1 MFIFVKSNYKC
12 KKPIEAMR
20 PKEIKPRQQPQP
32 SGWQYMKLQEIT
44 RYLQGARSRR
54 RSEVYGHLG
63 EVWGVEVRE
72 ARMYNFG
79 GVGSFQWMPRL
90 RCYRVQVGAGHINR
104 NGASYNY
111 APCIEIYDY

>member
-12 KKPIEAMR
+12 KKPIEAKSR
-20 PKEIKPRQQPQP
+20 GVIRPRQQPQP
-32 SGWQYMKLQEIT
+32 SGWQYMKLQQIT
-44 RYLQGARSRR
+44 RYLQGVRCRPRSV
-54 RSEVYGHLG
+54 VYGHIH

-72 ARMYNFG
+72 ARMNNFG

-111 APCIEIYDY
+111 APCVEIYDY